1 MDGWMM
7 EGGGAVFEMEIKRG
21 GGTHLGVFQT
31 FVERGE
37 EVGFRGPQSEVCVCC
52 WGRLEDGVKGF
63 RGEQTDREQ
72 SKGYLFIY

>member
-37 EVGFRGPQSEVCVCC
+37 EVGVRGPQSEVCVCVVGAIGG
-52 WGRLEDGVKGF
+52 WGEGVQG
-63 RGEQTDREQ
+63 GTN
-72 SKGYLFIY
+72 